1 MRPAPLCP
9 EIHGDSGLDG
19 PGSKGA
25 LLPPS
30 RRAAKPGKAVI
41 AMWEAIS
48 TKHQELGGK
57 TLVRLVCCGALTNVA
72 LLLLLYP
79 EVIGMVDLVLMGG
92 AMGMGNT
99 GPVAE
104 FNIQTDPEAAKIVF
118 ESGVDITM
126 MPLEVTHTV
135 LVTPSVLSKLKGS
148 SPGSPFYHKVEQM
161 LLFFKDT
168 YAEVFKFVDPPLH
181 DPCTVA
187 WVAAPHLFK
196 TEMLRVDI
204 ETSSPLSYGQT
215 VCDIWRQTGRK
226 PNCRVATAVDLPAF
240 WQLMSDALARA
251 DEVSPL
257 NS

>member
-1 MRPAPLCP
+1 MATLAWMDL
-9 EIHGDSGLDG
+9 G
-19 PGSKGA
+19 GSKGA